1 LLLKKSDR
9 REVDASELVDI
20 VQNVD
25 EVIVIEDDIVPTVS
39 PDIFTA

>member
-20 VQNVD
+20 VENVN
-25 EVIVIEDDIVPTVS
+25 EVIVIGDTVTPAIN
-39 PDIFTA
+39 PDTYTA